1 MGRKKTNCKDI
12 EKCRKQDLKKKKK
25 KTHGNIEDEKPMTC
39 VEKKTKTKKN
49 KNKNLKKIIFTMYH
63 FTKYYL

>member
-12 EKCRKQDLKKKKK
+12 EKCRKQDLKKKK

-39 VEKKTKTKKN
+39 VEKKTKTKK
-49 KNKNLKKIIFTMYH
+49 
-63 FTKYYL
+63 TKTKT